1 MSNLVFDKVTGEL
14 IGFNDLG
21 DTDLNYAALDKVD
34 DTASHALVFL
44 IRGMC
49 MELKFCLA
57 YFATTGITAAPL
69 LPLFWEAVCILQLT
83 CNLWVLAIAS
93 VGASLNRLHKS
104 LHGVADKD
112 ECYCTVNFV
121 CTSSKKTYV
130 MLNQVELF
138 VAAV

>member
-1 MSNLVFDKVTGEL
+1 MK
-14 IGFNDLG
+14 
-21 DTDLNYAALDKVD
+21 YATLDIVD
-34 DTASHALVFL
+34 DIASHTLAFL

-57 YFATTGITAAPL
+57 YFATTGITAAQL

-83 CNLWVLAIAS
+83 CNLWVIAIAS
-93 VGASLNRLHKS
+93 DGASLNKHHKS
-104 LHGVADKD
+104 LHGVAGKD

-130 MLNQVELF
+130 MLNQVEFF